1 MSSRFRLFDK
11 TAVMGSGYI
20 FAMVN
25 RMQMLYYVLILPK
38 NLVHPYMMAGIL
50 GVGIL
55 SQINLVIL
63 SKYLT
68 SHYFVLGYNGFVQLF
83 SEKMVRFFAFLGIF
97 FILMKV
103 IVTTLGYVEIV
114 HQFMLPS
121 MKTSWL
127 IFFLMASG
135 FYIASQGMEKTIRLS
150 IISFLATIWV
160 ILVYI
165 PYFLPP
171 ISQTHHLYPL
181 VPGEVSLHSWY
192 GLLMVWSALSG
203 PEYLVCLGPWIGP
216 KEKILR
222 GMSIGNAL
230 SVFEY
235 LVLFVACL
243 LYYGSPY
250 LEKISF
256 PVVNMIRYLQSP
268 VFERVDLILIS
279 LNMIYFLYL
288 IALFLLCL
296 YGAIRIVAGRINIKT
311 DRKGFLG
318 SVAAV
323 FICMLII
330 NGWYWREGEELNVW
344 VTLQLWLGAITYLLV
359 PSVLAVAIKWKRRQS

>member
-1 MSSRFRLFDK
+1 MSSRFRLFDR

-25 RMQMLYYVLILPK
+25 RMQMLYFVLILPK
-38 NLVHPYMMAGIL
+38 HLVHPYMILGIL

-55 SQINLVIL
+55 SQINLLIL
-63 SKYLT
+63 AKYLK
-68 SHYFVLGYNGFVQLF
+68 SDYFVQGYSGFVQLF
-83 SEKMVRFFAFLGIF
+83 SEKLVRVFAFLGIF

-114 HQFMLPS
+114 HQFMFPS

-135 FYIASQGMEKTIRLS
+135 FYIASQGMEKTIRFS
-150 IISFLATIWV
+150 IIGFLANIWL

-171 ISQTHHLYPL
+171 IAETHHLYPL
-181 VPGEVSLHSWY
+181 VPWEVSLQSWY
-192 GLLMVWSALSG
+192 GLLLVWSALSG

-268 VFERVDLILIS
+268 IWERVDLIFIS

-296 YGAIRIVAGRINIKT
+296 YGAIRIAAGRINIQT
-311 DRKGFLG
+311 NRKGFLG
-318 SVAAV
+318 SIIAV

-359 PSVLAVAIKWKRRQS
+359 PSALAVAIKWKRRQS

>member
-1 MSSRFRLFDK
+1 MSSRFRLFDR

-38 NLVHPYMMAGIL
+38 HLVHPYMMAGIL
-50 GVGIL
+50 GVGVL
-55 SQINLVIL
+55 SQINLLIL
-63 SKYLT
+63 AKYLT
-68 SHYFVLGYNGFVQLF
+68 SNYFVLGYRGFVQLF
-83 SEKMVRFFAFLGIF
+83 SEKIVRFFALLGIF
-97 FILMKV
+97 FILIKV
-103 IVTTLGYVEIV
+103 TVTTLGYVEIV
-114 HQFMLPS
+114 HQFMFPS

-127 IFFLMASG
+127 IFVLMASG

-150 IISFLATIWV
+150 IIGFLATIWV

-171 ISQTHHLYPL
+171 IAETHHLYPL

-235 LVLFVACL
+235 LVLFGACL

-268 VFERVDLILIS
+268 GFERVDLILIS

-311 DRKGFLG
+311 NRKGFLG
-318 SVAAV
+318 SVIAV
-323 FICMLII
+323 FICMLVI
-330 NGWYWREGEELNVW
+330 NGWYWREGQELNVW

-359 PSVLAVAIKWKRRQS
+359 PSVLAIAMRWKRRQS